1 MGRAG
6 CSSRTGRRRAGAPH
20 QAPRPAGPS
29 AWEPRAENALRAGGS
44 GEPAPPAAS
53 PTAMQSG
60 WFFQVPPCRLP
71 RPVPAPAT
79 PAGLGER
86 AGTRGPGGARLTPLS
101 PRRGLW
107 APFRIPHLKARD
119 AGAPAA
125 DKAGTQPLSEAS
137 VEPGVH
143 SPALPGRALRLP
155 AWRLSTRPKL
165 LKPSRHRPSRPA
177 LPPGGKALSPASR
190 EHPERGSDLYLARVT
205 VVIGVRLPVLPL

>member
-1 MGRAG
+1 MFPPHQPPPRWGPAPG
-6 CSSRTGRRRAGAPH
+6 PAPRRAERLGTARGE
-20 QAPRPAGPS
+20 RPAG
-29 AWEPRAENALRAGGS
+29 RRLGGTGSS
-44 GEPAPPAAS
+44 GGS

-125 DKAGTQPLSEAS
+125 DKAGTQPLSEAP
-137 VEPGVH
+137 VEPGIH

-155 AWRLSTRPKL
+155 AWRLSTRPRAPETL
-165 LKPSRHRPSRPA
+165 PPPA
-177 LPPGGKALSPASR
+177 LSARASSGRQSPISSVPGAS
-190 EHPERGSDLYLARVT
+190 
-205 VVIGVRLPVLPL
+205 

>member
-1 MGRAG
+1 MFP
-6 CSSRTGRRRAGAPH
+6 PH
-20 QAPRPAGPS
+20 QPPPLGGPAPGSAPRAPGN
-29 AWEPRAENALRAGGS
+29 RARRNAPRAGGS

-86 AGTRGPGGARLTPLS
+86 AGTRGLGGARLTPLS

-125 DKAGTQPLSEAS
+125 DKAGTQPLSEAP
-137 VEPGVH
+137 VVPGIH

-155 AWRLSTRPKL
+155 AWRLSTRPRAPETL
-165 LKPSRHRPSRPA
+165 PPPA
-177 LPPGGKALSPASR
+177 LSARASSGRQSPISSVPGAS
-190 EHPERGSDLYLARVT
+190 
-205 VVIGVRLPVLPL
+205 